1 MSKAMSLKAK
11 IRNIAK
17 QKNIPAQVILQNYM
31 FERLLVR
38 LSTSEYKEKFVLK
51 GGMLVAAIV
60 GLDNR
65 ATMDMDTTL
74 KNLPLTPEAIR
85 SALEEICDIH
95 FDDGVVFEVGTISPI
110 REDDIYGGYRVMLNA
125 RFDTILTPLSID
137 VSTGDAITPHAVQ
150 YNFSEIFDD
159 EKSYELWAYN
169 IETVMAEK
177 VETIL
182 RRGVFNTRP
191 RDFYDAYILTTTQ
204 RFDNAVF
211 ADALKATANHRGTTQ
226 QISDVSG
233 ILHNIEESP
242 ELKTMWDKY
251 RKQFS
256 YAKDI
261 TYEQIMD
268 SIKTLL
274 KYNAFFV
281 LRCQET
287 TSMKKYP
294 AK

>member
-38 LSTSEYKEKFVLK
+38 LSASEYKEKFVLK

-85 SALEEICDIH
+85 SALEDICSIA
-95 FDDGVVFEVGTISPI
+95 FDDGVVYEIGTISPI
-110 REDDIYGGYRVMLNA
+110 RKDDIYGGYRVMLNA
-125 RFDTILTPLSID
+125 RFDIILTPLSID
-137 VSTGDAITPHAVQ
+137 VSTGDVITPHAMQ

-182 RRGVFNTRP
+182 RRGIFNTRP

-204 RFDNAVF
+204 KFDITVF
-211 ADALKATANHRGTTQ
+211 EDALKATANHRGTTN
-226 QISDVSG
+226 QIADVPS

-256 YAKDI
+256 YAKNI

-268 SIKTLL
+268 SIKALL
-274 KYNAFFV
+274 KY
-281 LRCQET
+281 
-287 TSMKKYP
+287 
-294 AK
+294 

>member
-38 LSTSEYKEKFVLK
+38 LSASEYKEKFVLK

-85 SALEEICDIH
+85 SALEDICDIT
-95 FDDGVVFEVGTISPI
+95 FDDGVVYEIGTISPI
-110 REDDIYGGYRVMLNA
+110 RKDDIYGGYRVMLNA
-125 RFDTILTPLSID
+125 RFDIMLTPLSID
-137 VSTGDAITPHAVQ
+137 VSTGDVITPHAVQ

-182 RRGVFNTRP
+182 RRGIFNTRP

-204 RFDNAVF
+204 NFDMVVF
-211 ADALKATANHRGTTQ
+211 EDALKATANHRGTTD
-226 QISDVSG
+226 QIADVTS

-268 SIKTLL
+268 SIKALL
-274 KYNAFFV
+274 KH
-281 LRCQET
+281 
-287 TSMKKYP
+287 
-294 AK
+294 

>member
-38 LSTSEYKEKFVLK
+38 LSASEYKEKFVLK

-85 SALEEICDIH
+85 SALEDVCDIA
-95 FDDGVVFEVGTISPI
+95 FDDGVVFEIGTISPI

-125 RFDTILTPLSID
+125 KFDTLLTPLSID

-191 RDFYDAYILTTTQ
+191 RDFYDTYILTTTQ
-204 RFDNAVF
+204 KFDNPVF
-211 ADALKATANHRGTTQ
+211 ADALSATAKHRRTTE
-226 QISDVSG
+226 QIPDDPSN
-233 ILHNIEESP
+233 LYNIEESP
-242 ELKTMWDKY
+242 ELKTMWGKY

-274 KYNAFFV
+274 KPELFTEQF
-281 LRCQET
+281 LT
-287 TSMKKYP
+287 
-294 AK
+294 

>member
-38 LSTSEYKEKFVLK
+38 LSASEYKEKFVLK

-85 SALEEICDIH
+85 SALEDICSIA
-95 FDDGVVFEVGTISPI
+95 FDDGVVYEIGTISPI
-110 REDDIYGGYRVMLNA
+110 RKDDIYGGYRIMLNA
-125 RFDTILTPLSID
+125 RFDIMLTPLSID
-137 VSTGDAITPHAVQ
+137 VSTGDVITPHAVQ

-182 RRGVFNTRP
+182 RRGIFNTRP

-204 RFDNAVF
+204 KFDITVF
-211 ADALKATANHRGTTQ
+211 EDALKATANHRGTTD
-226 QISDVSG
+226 QIADVPS

-256 YAKDI
+256 YARDI
-261 TYEQIMD
+261 TYEQIMY
-268 SIKTLL
+268 SLKALL
-274 KYNAFFV
+274 KY
-281 LRCQET
+281 
-287 TSMKKYP
+287 
-294 AK
+294 

>member
-1 MSKAMSLKAK
+1 MSKAMSLKAR
-11 IRNIAK
+11 IRNVAK

-38 LSTSEYKEKFVLK
+38 LSASEYKEKFVLK

-65 ATMDMDTTL
+65 ATMDLDTTL

-85 SALEEICDIH
+85 SALEDVCDMA
-95 FDDGVVFEVGTISPI
+95 FDDGVVFEIGTISPI

-125 RFDTILTPLSID
+125 RFDTLLTPLSID
-137 VSTGDAITPHAVQ
+137 VSTGDVITPHAVQ

-204 RFDNAVF
+204 KFDHVVF
-211 ADALKATANHRGTTQ
+211 ADALSATAKHRGTTE
-226 QISDVSG
+226 QIADVPS
-233 ILHNIEESP
+233 ILRNIDESP
-242 ELKTMWDKY
+242 ELKKMWDKY
-251 RKQFS
+251 RKQFV
-256 YAKDI
+256 YAADI
-261 TYEQIMD
+261 EYGQIM
-268 SIKTLL
+268 T
-274 KYNAFFV
+274 V
-281 LRCQET
+281 LR
-287 TSMKKYP
+287 SLM
-294 AK
+294 A

>member
-38 LSTSEYKEKFVLK
+38 LSASEYKEKFVLK

-85 SALEEICDIH
+85 SALEDICSIA
-95 FDDGVVFEVGTISPI
+95 FDDGVVYEIGTISPI
-110 REDDIYGGYRVMLNA
+110 RKDDIYGGYRVMLNA
-125 RFDTILTPLSID
+125 RFDIMLTPLSID
-137 VSTGDAITPHAVQ
+137 VSTGDVITPHAVQ

-182 RRGVFNTRP
+182 RRGIFNTRP

-204 RFDNAVF
+204 KFDITVF
-211 ADALKATANHRGTTQ
+211 EDALKATANHRGTAN
-226 QISDVSG
+226 QIADVPS
-233 ILHNIEESP
+233 ILHNIAESP

-256 YAKDI
+256 YAKNI

-268 SIKTLL
+268 SIKALL
-274 KYNAFFV
+274 KY
-281 LRCQET
+281 
-287 TSMKKYP
+287 
-294 AK
+294 

>member
-1 MSKAMSLKAK
+1 MSKAMGLKAK

-38 LSTSEYKEKFVLK
+38 LSASEYKEKFVLK

-85 SALEEICDIH
+85 STLEEICDIP

-110 REDDIYGGYRVMLNA
+110 REDDIYGGYRVMMNA
-125 RFDTILTPLSID
+125 KFDTLLTPLSID

-204 RFDNAVF
+204 KFDKEVF

-226 QISDVSG
+226 QIADVPS
-233 ILHNIEESP
+233 IIHNIEESP
-242 ELKTMWDKY
+242 ELKAMWDKY
-251 RKQFS
+251 RKQFA
-256 YAKDI
+256 YAADI
-261 TYEQIMD
+261 EYGQIMAVL
-268 SIKTLL
+268 KTLM
-274 KYNAFFV
+274 
-281 LRCQET
+281 E
-287 TSMKKYP
+287 
-294 AK
+294 

>member
-1 MSKAMSLKAK
+1 MSNAMSLKAK

-17 QKNIPAQVILQNYM
+17 RKNIPAQVILQNYM

-38 LSTSEYKEKFVLK
+38 LSSSEYKEKFVLK

-65 ATMDMDTTL
+65 ATMDLDTTL
-74 KNLPLTPEAIR
+74 RNLPLTPETIR
-85 SALEEICDIH
+85 DTLEKICGKESDDSVAFEI
-95 FDDGVVFEVGTISPI
+95 GTISPI

-125 RFDTILTPLSID
+125 KFDTMITPLSID

-150 YNFSEIFDD
+150 YRFSEIFDD

-177 VETIL
+177 IETIL

-204 RFDNAVF
+204 QYDREVF
-211 ADALKATANHRGTTQ
+211 AQALRATANHRGTAQ
-226 QISDVSG
+226 QIDDISG
-233 ILHNIEESP
+233 ILKSICDSD
-242 ELKTMWDKY
+242 ELKAMWDKY
-251 RKQFS
+251 RKQFA
-256 YAKDI
+256 YAESIEFD
-261 TYEQIMD
+261 QIVAVL
-268 SIKTLL
+268 KALL
-274 KYNAFFV
+274 
-281 LRCQET
+281 L
-287 TSMKKYP
+287 S
-294 AK
+294 

>member
-38 LSTSEYKEKFVLK
+38 LSASEYKEKFVLK

-85 SALEEICDIH
+85 SALEDICSIA
-95 FDDGVVFEVGTISPI
+95 FNDGVVYEIGTISPI
-110 REDDIYGGYRVMLNA
+110 RKDDIYGGYRVMLNA
-125 RFDTILTPLSID
+125 RFDIMLTPLSID
-137 VSTGDAITPHAVQ
+137 VSTGDVITPHAVQ

-182 RRGVFNTRP
+182 RRGIFNTRP

-204 RFDNAVF
+204 KFDITVF
-211 ADALKATANHRGTTQ
+211 EDALKATANHRGTTN
-226 QISDVSG
+226 QIADVPS

-268 SIKTLL
+268 SIKALL
-274 KYNAFFV
+274 KY
-281 LRCQET
+281 
-287 TSMKKYP
+287 
-294 AK
+294 

>member
-38 LSTSEYKEKFVLK
+38 LSASEYKEKFVLK

-85 SALEEICDIH
+85 SALEDICSIA
-95 FDDGVVFEVGTISPI
+95 FDDGVVYEIGTISPI
-110 REDDIYGGYRVMLNA
+110 RKDDIYGGYRVMLNA
-125 RFDTILTPLSID
+125 RFDIMLTPLSID
-137 VSTGDAITPHAVQ
+137 VYTGDVITPHAVQ

-182 RRGVFNTRP
+182 RRGIFNTRP

-204 RFDNAVF
+204 KFDITVF
-211 ADALKATANHRGTTQ
+211 EDALKATANHRGTTN
-226 QISDVSG
+226 QIADVPS

-256 YAKDI
+256 YAKNI
-261 TYEQIMD
+261 TYEQIMN

-274 KYNAFFV
+274 K
-281 LRCQET
+281 
-287 TSMKKYP
+287 
-294 AK
+294 

>member
-1 MSKAMSLKAK
+1 MSNAMSLKAK
-11 IRNIAK
+11 IRNIAR
-17 QKNIPAQVILQNYM
+17 QKNIPAQVVLQNYM

-38 LSTSEYKEKFVLK
+38 LSASEYKDKFVLK
-51 GGMLVAAIV
+51 GGMLVAAMV

-74 KNLPLTPEAIR
+74 KSLPLTPEAIH
-85 SALEEICDIH
+85 SALDNICNSP
-95 FDDGVVFEVGTISPI
+95 FNDGVSFEIGTISPI

-125 RFDTILTPLSID
+125 RFDTIITPLSMD

-150 YNFSEIFDD
+150 YNFFEIFDD
-159 EKSYELWAYN
+159 EKTYELWAYN

-204 RFDNAVF
+204 KFDKAVF
-211 ADALKATANHRGTTQ
+211 AEALSATAKHLGTAE
-226 QISDVSG
+226 QITDVPG

-242 ELKTMWDKY
+242 ELRAMWDKY
-251 RKQFS
+251 RKQFA
-256 YAKDI
+256 YAQDI
-261 TYEQIMD
+261 TYEQIID
-268 SIKTLL
+268 VVRTL
-274 KYNAFFV
+274 V
-281 LRCQET
+281 E
-287 TSMKKYP
+287 
-294 AK
+294 

>member
-17 QKNIPAQVILQNYM
+17 QKNIPAQVVLQNYM

-38 LSTSEYKEKFVLK
+38 LSASEYKEKFVLK

-85 SALEEICDIH
+85 SALETVCGISY
-95 FDDGVVFEVGTISPI
+95 DDGVIFEIGTISPI

-125 RFDTILTPLSID
+125 RFDTMITPLSID
-137 VSTGDAITPHAVQ
+137 VSTGDTITPHAVQ

-159 EKSYELWAYN
+159 EKSYGLWAYN

-182 RRGVFNTRP
+182 RRGVFNIRP
-191 RDFYDAYILTTTQ
+191 RDFYDAYILSTTQ
-204 RFDNAVF
+204 KFDKAVF
-211 ADALKATANHRGTTQ
+211 ADALSATATHRGTVQ
-226 QISDVSG
+226 QIADVPA
-233 ILHNIEESP
+233 ILHNIEESS

-251 RKQFS
+251 RKQFA
-256 YAKDI
+256 YAADI
-261 TYEQIMD
+261 EYDQIIAELKM
-268 SIKTLL
+268 LL
-274 KYNAFFV
+274 R
-281 LRCQET
+281 L
-287 TSMKKYP
+287 
-294 AK
+294 

>member
-38 LSTSEYKEKFVLK
+38 LSASEYKEKFVLK

-85 SALEEICDIH
+85 SALEDICDIA
-95 FDDGVVFEVGTISPI
+95 FDDGVVFEIRTISPI

-125 RFDTILTPLSID
+125 KFDTLLTPLSID
-137 VSTGDAITPHAVQ
+137 VSTGDAITPYAVQ

-191 RDFYDAYILTTTQ
+191 RDFYDTYILTTTQ
-204 RFDNAVF
+204 KFDNAVF
-211 ADALKATANHRGTTQ
+211 ADALSATAKHRGTTE
-226 QISDVSG
+226 QIADVPS
-233 ILHNIEESP
+233 ILYNIEESP

-274 KYNAFFV
+274 KYKAW
-281 LRCQET
+281 QEVESE
-287 TSMKKYP
+287 TSIYKKIDP
-294 AK
+294 R

>member
-38 LSTSEYKEKFVLK
+38 LSASEYKEKFVLK

-85 SALEEICDIH
+85 SALEDICDIP

-110 REDDIYGGYRVMLNA
+110 REDDIYGGYRVMMNA
-125 RFDTILTPLSID
+125 KFDTLLTPLSID
-137 VSTGDAITPHAVQ
+137 VSTGDAITPHAIPYQ
-150 YNFSEIFDD
+150 FSEIFDD

-191 RDFYDAYILTTTQ
+191 RDFYDAYILATTQ
-204 RFDNAVF
+204 KFDKAVF
-211 ADALKATANHRGTTQ
+211 ADALSATAKHRSTTE
-226 QISDVSG
+226 QIADVLG
-233 ILHNIEESP
+233 ILHSIGDST
-242 ELKTMWDKY
+242 ELKSMWNKY
-251 RKQFS
+251 RKQFA
-256 YAKDI
+256 YAQDVE
-261 TYEQIMD
+261 YNQILAVL
-268 SIKTLL
+268 KTLM
-274 KYNAFFV
+274 
-281 LRCQET
+281 E
-287 TSMKKYP
+287 
-294 AK
+294 